1 MLKASIENGDEEVWQ
16 QIVEL
21 YTRCDLT
28 KPDDKLPALS
38 SIATR
43 YAAAT
48 GMTYI
53 AGLWKERLP
62 CQLL

>member
-1 MLKASIENGDEEVWQ
+1 MLKASVENGDEEVWARV
-16 QIVEL
+16 VEL

-38 SIATR
+38 GIAMT

-53 AGLWKERLP
+53 AGLWKERP
-62 CQLL
+62 FCQLL